1 MSRPSILLAAATVTF
16 AGLAGCKGFKDAMTA
31 HVDVV
36 ARAGPQELS
45 VNRLAT
51 LVGDSR
57 LPTDREFVHQLAMIW
72 VDYQLLGHAAAQGDS
87 LNSRKTMDSAL
98 WGMETNARAKKW
110 FDQVSKT
117 WAGGADTSGY
127 ASAYASGKVLVARH
141 ILLTTPQ
148 GDTSS
153 ATSDSVRRKAVALR
167 AGLTPANFATAAQ
180 KNSKDPGSAQHGGD
194 LGAFDHGQMVA
205 PFEQALLTLK
215 PGEISQ
221 PVRTQFGWHLIYRPT
236 YAEAHDDVAKKLG
249 AAGMQ
254 ENESAYITRLDSA
267 SHYKFLPSGTATV
280 RSVTKDPD
288 AHKTDE
294 TAIATYSGGNFT
306 AARLARWMGLFPPQ
320 MRAQLDAAPDSQIP
334 VFVRNVVRNEMVV
347 RQADSAGVKLDST
360 ELSTLRQTY
369 LQLITNDWTLL
380 GIDPKELADSA
391 KTVGGRDRI
400 AAARVDDY
408 LKRMVAMQARYVD
421 VPQPVDQALRSTYSS
436 EVNEAGVDRAVTQAA
451 DIRKH
456 SDSARASKA
465 PPSAVPLPGGPTTGA
480 PGAAVP
486 APGGPGS
493 TGATPGGATPQ
504 GSTKK

>member
-1 MSRPSILLAAATVTF
+1 
-16 AGLAGCKGFKDAMTA
+16 MTA

-45 VNRLAT
+45 VDRLST

-72 VDYQLLGHAAAQGDS
+72 VDYQLLGHAAAQDDS
-87 LNSRKTMDSAL
+87 LNSRQTMDSAL

-117 WAGGADTSGY
+117 WSGDDTAGY
-127 ASAYASGKVLVARH
+127 AAAYASGKVLVARH

-153 ATSDSVRRKAVALR
+153 GAVDSVRRKAVALR
-167 AGLTPANFATAAQ
+167 VGLTPANFATVAQ

-205 PFEQALLTLK
+205 PFEQALVTLK

-236 YAEAHDDVAKKLG
+236 YAEAHDDVARKLG
-249 AAGMQ
+249 QAGMQ
-254 ENESAYITRLDSA
+254 KAESEYITRVDSA
-267 SHYKFLPSGTATV
+267 SHYKFLPSGAATV
-280 RSVTKDPD
+280 RAVTKDPD

-294 TAIATYSGGNFT
+294 TAIATYAGGNFT

-347 RQADSAGVKLDST
+347 RQADSAGVKLDSA
-360 ELSTLRQTY
+360 EMSTIRQTY
-369 LQLITNDWTLL
+369 VQLITNAWTQL
-380 GIDPKELADSA
+380 GIDPKELADSS
-391 KTVGGRDRI
+391 KTAAGRDRI

-421 VPQPVDQALRSTYSS
+421 VAQPVDQALRSTYSS
-436 EVNEAGVDRAVTQAA
+436 EINEAGVDRAVTQAA
-451 DIRKH
+451 DIRKK
-456 SDSARASKA
+456 SDSTRAAKA
-465 PPSAVPLPGGPTTGA
+465 PPSAVPLPGGPGGPAPRA
-480 PGAAVP
+480 PGAAP
-486 APGGPGS
+486 APSGPGS
-493 TGATPGGATPQ
+493 SGAPPGGAPPPGTH
-504 GSTKK
+504 